1 MVAMKLFWVALAFM
15 LVMATMA
22 KAWDLD
28 QEESDENSLEFPELR
43 SLEADD
49 DLSLEERRLY
59 PYNTQECLQ
68 MNCISF
74 IQQKVQ

>member
-28 QEESDENSLEFPELR
+28 QEDSDENSLELPELR
-43 SLEADD
+43 SLDAD
-49 DLSLEERRLY
+49 DLSLEERKLH
-59 PYNTQECLQ
+59 PYNTK
-68 MNCISF
+68 NVF
-74 IQQKVQ
+74 K

>member
-1 MVAMKLFWVALAFM
+1 MKLFWVALAFM

-59 PYNTQECLQ
+59 PYNTK
-68 MNCISF
+68 NVF
-74 IQQKVQ
+74 K

>member
-1 MVAMKLFWVALAFM
+1 MKLVWVALAFM

-59 PYNTQECLQ
+59 PYNTK
-68 MNCISF
+68 NVF
-74 IQQKVQ
+74 K

>member
-28 QEESDENSLEFPELR
+28 QEDSDENSLELPELR
-43 SLEADD
+43 SLDADD
-49 DLSLEERRLY
+49 LFLEERKLH
-59 PYNTQECLQ
+59 PYNTK
-68 MNCISF
+68 NVF
-74 IQQKVQ
+74 K

>member
-59 PYNTQECLQ
+59 PYNTK
-68 MNCISF
+68 NVF
-74 IQQKVQ
+74 K

>member
-1 MVAMKLFWVALAFM
+1 MKLFWVALAFM

-59 PYNTQECLQ
+59 PYNTKNL
-68 MNCISF
+68 F
-74 IQQKVQ
+74 K

>member
-59 PYNTQECLQ
+59 PYNTNNL
-68 MNCISF
+68 F
-74 IQQKVQ
+74 K